1 MGLPNLTFQHPLFL
15 LGLLVLPLLAY
26 LEWRT
31 YKKRNTGFQFS
42 DIRLLKS
49 QGMSIWTKL
58 TRLPHL
64 LRYTALALC
73 IIALARPQD
82 KNTVNE
88 QFAEGV
94 DILLVL
100 DTSTSMKAQDFKPN
114 RFIAAK
120 DVAREFIENRVSD
133 RVGLIVFAAQAFT
146 QVPLTLDYEFLQRL
160 MDDVNVGIIE
170 DGTAIGSAIATA
182 VNRLK
187 DSAAKS
193 KVVIL
198 LTDGQN
204 NRGEIDPSTAAD
216 VAASM
221 NVRVYTIGVGAKGTA
236 PYVRDDPFLGRRTQQ
251 IPVEIDEDML
261 QSVAEKTGGQY
272 FRATNKI
279 ALRSIYEEIGE
290 LEKTKVEE
298 RIYTDYKELFHFFLW
313 PALLLILFE
322 LALLST
328 KLRKFP

>member
-1 MGLPNLTFQHPLFL
+1 MGLPNLTFQHPWLL
-15 LGLLVLPLLAY
+15 LGLLLLPLIAWI
-26 LEWRT
+26 EWRNH
-31 YKKRNTGFQFS
+31 KKRHTGMQFS
-42 DIRLLKS
+42 DIRLIKN
-49 QGMSIWTKL
+49 QGASIWTKL
-58 TRLPHL
+58 TSVPKI
-64 LRYTALALC
+64 LRYLALALC

-82 KNTVNE
+82 KNTVQE

-120 DVAREFIENRVSD
+120 DVAREFIESRVSD

-146 QVPLTLDYEFLQRL
+146 QVPLTLDYQFLQRL
-160 MDDVNVGIIE
+160 MEEVNVGIIE

-236 PYVRDDPFLGRRTQQ
+236 PYTRNDPFLGRRTQQ

-261 QSVAEKTGGQY
+261 RSVASKTGGQY

-279 ALRSIYEEIGE
+279 ALRSVYEEIGE

-298 RIYTDYKELFHFFLW
+298 RVYTDYAELYHLLLF
-313 PALLLILFE
+313 PALAFILLEVMLM
-322 LALLST
+322 ST
-328 KLRKFP
+328 KLRRFP

>member
-1 MGLPNLTFQHPLFL
+1 MSLPNLTFQHPWLLFAL
-15 LGLLVLPLLAY
+15 IAIPILVWI
-26 LEWRT
+26 EWSVYQR
-31 YKKRNTGFQFS
+31 RNTGMRFS
-42 DIRLLKS
+42 DIRLVKN
-49 QGMSIWTKL
+49 QGRSIWTRL
-58 TRLPHL
+58 TRLPSL
-64 LRYTALALC
+64 LRYLALALC
-73 IIALARPQD
+73 IIAIARPQD
-82 KNTVNE
+82 KNTVKE
-88 QFAEGV
+88 QYAEGV

-120 DVAREFIENRVSD
+120 DVATEFIQNRVSD

-146 QVPLTLDYEFLQRL
+146 QVPLTLDYDFLQRL
-160 MDDVNVGIIE
+160 MDEVNVGIIE

-182 VNRLK
+182 VNRLQ

-221 NVRVYTIGVGAKGTA
+221 GVRVYTIGVGAKGTA
-236 PYVRDDPFLGRRTQQ
+236 PYVRNDPFLGRRTQQ
-251 IPVEIDEDML
+251 IPVEIDEEML
-261 QSVAEKTGGQY
+261 SSVAAKTGGQY
-272 FRATNKI
+272 FRATNKM
-279 ALRSIYEEIGE
+279 ALRSIYEEIGD

-298 RIYTDYKELFHFFLW
+298 RVFTDYAELYHFLLW
-313 PALLLILFE
+313 PALALIMLE
-322 LALLST
+322 LGLVST